1 MIFMKN
7 LVFSFAFVALVGSFL
22 AQNTKGHVSYDVFIS
37 SDDPQTSAYVDNMEG
52 SILELYFGEGKVR
65 SEMYMGDFMST
76 TSISIV
82 GLDTTLTLLDGMMGK
97 IAMKTTLDDLS
108 DEQRLAYTERNIEL
122 IEDETK
128 EVLGYTCKKA
138 IVTTAD
144 DKEAVVWYTE
154 ELVPQYRG
162 GMYLYEEIP
171 GVPLEMTSSW
181 GKMDMKM
188 VAFDYSKKLKK
199 PEKLFSME
207 VPSDYTL
214 RTQEEMKQM
223 GRGGVGK

>member
-1 MIFMKN
+1 MKI
-7 LVFSFAFVALVGSFL
+7 FAFTFAFIALVGSLF
-22 AQNTKGHVSYDVFIS
+22 AQNTKGQVSYDVFLS

-52 SILELYFGEGKVR
+52 SVLELYFGEGKVR
-65 SEMYMGDFMST
+65 SEMYMGDYMTS

-82 GLDTTLTLLDGMMGK
+82 GFDTTLTLLDMGMGK
-97 IAMKTTLDDLS
+97 IAMKTTLDDLD
-108 DEQRLAYTERNIEL
+108 DEKRLAYTERNIEL

-128 EVLGYTCKKA
+128 EILGYTCKKA

-144 DKEAVVWYTE
+144 EKEAIVWYTE

-171 GVPLEMTSSW
+171 GIPLEMTSTW

-223 GRGGVGK
+223 GRGGNGN